1 MKRVLIAGLGFAALS
16 CANPAAEI
24 DPAAK
29 ANIPAVA
36 KDDNQFAFDLYAK
49 LRGADGNLFFSP
61 YSISTALAMTRA
73 GARGD
78 TAAEMDKTLHFTL
91 PEDQLQPAF
100 GALVKEVNGDPADT
114 KRGYQ
119 LSTAN
124 ALWGQKGFGFKAD
137 FLKLVNGNYGAG
149 LNEVDFHEAAEQ
161 ARGTINAW
169 VEKET
174 HDKIKD
180 LLNQGDIT
188 PDTRLV
194 LTNAIYFKGDWAGP
208 FKKERTKNEP
218 FHLSADKKTD
228 APLMHQMGEYKYLD
242 GGSFQALEL
251 PYSGKNLTMVVLLPK
266 KVDGLADFEKDLTAD
281 KLTGWLGGL
290 REQKVIVSLPKF
302 KTTQRVSLAQT
313 LSEMGMKNAF
323 TSSADFSGMGGSPG
337 DLALSDVIH
346 KAFIDVNEEGTEAAA
361 ATAVV
366 GVKSAAAVVDRP
378 TPVFRADHPFVFLI
392 RDTRSDSILFL
403 GRLVDPGK

>member
-1 MKRVLIAGLGFAALS
+1 MKRVLTAALGLAALS
-16 CANPAAEI
+16 CANPATET

-29 ANIPAVA
+29 ADIPVIA
-36 KDDNQFAFDLYAK
+36 KGDNQFALDLYAK
-49 LRGADGNLFFSP
+49 LRGAEGNLFFSP

-91 PEDQLQPAF
+91 PEDKLQPAF
-100 GALVKEVNGDPADT
+100 GALVKEVNGDPADA

-124 ALWGQKGFGFKAD
+124 ALWGQKGFAFNAD

-149 LNEVDFHEAAEQ
+149 LNEVDFKNATEQ
-161 ARGTINAW
+161 ARGAINAW

-174 HDKIKD
+174 RDKIKD
-180 LLNQGDIT
+180 LLHQGDLT

-194 LTNAIYFKGDWAGP
+194 LTNAIYFKGDWAAP
-208 FKKERTKNEP
+208 FKKELTKEEP
-218 FHLSADKKTD
+218 FHLTADKKAD
-228 APLMHQMGEYKYLD
+228 APLMHRTGEYKYLD

-251 PYSGKNLTMVVLLPK
+251 PYTGKDLTMVVLLPK
-266 KVDGLADFEKDLTAD
+266 KADGLAEFEKDLAAD
-281 KLTGWLGGL
+281 KLTEWVGGL

-302 KTTQRVSLAQT
+302 KTTQRVSLART
-313 LSEMGMKNAF
+313 LSDMGMKKAF
-323 TSSADFSGMGGSPG
+323 TSGADFSGMGGSPG
-337 DLALSDVIH
+337 DLALADVIH

-361 ATAVV
+361 ATAV
-366 GVKSAAAVVDRP
+366 GVKAAAARIEPP

-392 RDTRSDSILFL
+392 RDTRSNSILFL
-403 GRLVDPGK
+403 GRLVDPAK

>member
-1 MKRVLIAGLGFAALS
+1 MNRLLLSLLGFAALS
-16 CANPAAEI
+16 CANPANET
-24 DPAAK
+24 DPAVK
-29 ANIPAVA
+29 ANIPVVA
-36 KDDNQFAFDLYAK
+36 KNNNQFALDLYAK
-49 LRGADGNLFFSP
+49 LRGGDGNLFFSP

-73 GARGD
+73 GAHGD

-91 PEDQLQPAF
+91 PEVELQPAF
-100 GALVKEVNGDPADT
+100 GALVKEVNGDPTDA

-124 ALWGQKGFGFKAD
+124 ALWGQKGFPFKTD
-137 FLKLVNGNYGAG
+137 FLKLVSNNYGAG
-149 LNEVDFHEAAEQ
+149 LNEVDFKNATEQ
-161 ARGTINAW
+161 ARGVINAW

-174 HDKIKD
+174 RDKIKD
-180 LLNQGDIT
+180 LLHQGDLT

-194 LTNAIYFKGDWAGP
+194 LTNAIYFKGDWASP
-208 FKKERTKNEP
+208 FKKEQTKEEP
-218 FHLSADKKTD
+218 FHLSADKK
-228 APLMHQMGEYKYLD
+228 ASALLMHQTGEYNYFD

-266 KVDGLADFEKDLTAD
+266 KVDGIADFEKDFTAD
-281 KLTGWLGGL
+281 KLADWVGKLHK
-290 REQKVIVSLPKF
+290 QKVIVSLPKF
-302 KTTQRVSLAQT
+302 KTTQRTSLAKT
-313 LSEMGMKNAF
+313 LSEMGMKKAF
-323 TSSADFSGMGGSPG
+323 TAGADFSGMGGDPG

-366 GVKSAAAVVDRP
+366 GVKSAAVHVEPP

-392 RDTRSDSILFL
+392 RDTRSSSILFL
-403 GRLVDPGK
+403 GRLVDPAK

>member
-1 MKRVLIAGLGFAALS
+1 MKRVLIAGLGLAALS
-16 CANPAAEI
+16 CANPAAGI

-36 KDDNQFAFDLYAK
+36 KDDNHFAFDLYAK
-49 LRGADGNLFFSP
+49 LRGAEGNLFFSP

-78 TAAEMDKTLHFTL
+78 TAAEMDQTLHFTL
-91 PEDQLQPAF
+91 PENQLQPAF
-100 GALVKEVNGDPADT
+100 GALIKEVNGDPADA

-124 ALWGQKGFGFKAD
+124 ALWGQKGFAFNAD

-149 LNEVDFHEAAEQ
+149 LNEADFKNATEQ

-174 HDKIKD
+174 RDKIKN
-180 LLNQGDIT
+180 LLQQGDLT

-208 FKKERTKNEP
+208 FKKELTKEEP
-218 FHLSADKKTD
+218 FHLTADKKAD
-228 APLMHQMGEYKYLD
+228 APLMHRTGEYKYLD
-242 GGSFQALEL
+242 GGTFQALEL
-251 PYSGKNLTMVVLLPK
+251 PYSGKHLTMVVLLPK
-266 KVDGLADFEKDLTAD
+266 KVAGLLDFEKDLTAD
-281 KLTGWLGGL
+281 KLTEWVGGL

-302 KTTQRVSLAQT
+302 KTTQRVSLGRT
-313 LSEMGMKNAF
+313 LAEMGMKKAF
-323 TSSADFSGMGGSPG
+323 TTNADFSGMGGEPG
-337 DLALSDVIH
+337 DLAISDVIH

-361 ATAVV
+361 TAVGVV
-366 GVKSAAAVVDRP
+366 GASAVRVAP
-378 TPVFRADHPFVFLI
+378 SPPVFRADHPFVFLI
-392 RDTRSDSILFL
+392 RDTRSNSILFL
-403 GRLVDPGK
+403 GRLVDPAK